1 MVGKILGW
9 VKGNLLVVIFT
20 VLTLLMLPG
29 AFVASQQ
36 WNKKIQSTAKA
47 EFDSLNRELDG
58 ASKVTYSLPAVFEGE
73 QTISET
79 RAPNAAV
86 TSFFQTKRE
95 DRTRQVS
102 AVVESAVERNRG
114 EHGVLLP
121 ELLPN
126 QTDPRRRERLS
137 DDFARMLLGEGNQA
151 SVYKRLLDRINA
163 GEPVDPDE
171 VAAVVGDYNQQET
184 ERMTSAG
191 ASATGSAPSLTA
203 EQSTDL
209 AERLVQRRL
218 WVLNQR
224 ASDLSVFA
232 KPEAILLPA
241 GDPSVS
247 QPPMA
252 GVAKVPAED
261 LFRWQWDYW
270 VVEDILGA
278 VARANTDA
286 TGPTG
291 VPDSV
296 VKRIDRIV
304 IQKPKF
310 EAAGG
315 GGEDEEGDSGRSYG
329 GSSSSATPGGG
340 LWSGSHTGR
349 LGTSPEGMDVRMV
362 RLELVVSTERLP
374 RLFQALGE
382 QNFMTVTSVKL
393 QDYDAWEDLK
403 KGYYYGPEH
412 VSRAVID
419 VETVWLREWT
429 KDAMPDELREK
440 LGIGRVGPAA
450 DGENEG

>member
-1 MVGKILGW
+1 MAGKVLGW
-9 VKGNLLVVIFT
+9 VKANLLVVIFT
-20 VLTLLMLPG
+20 AVTLLMLPG
-29 AFVASQQ
+29 AFVASGK
-36 WNKKIQSTAKA
+36 WNEKIQSTAKA

-58 ASKVTYSLPAVFEGE
+58 AAKVTYSLPAVFYGE
-73 QTISET
+73 QTISQS

-86 TSFFQTKRE
+86 TSFFKSKRE

-102 AVVESAVERNRG
+102 AVVESAVERNQG
-114 EHGVLLP
+114 EHEVLLP

-126 QTDPRRRERLS
+126 QPDARRRERLS
-137 DDFARMLLGEGNQA
+137 DDFAKMLLGEGNQA

-163 GEPVDPDE
+163 GGPVDPDE
-171 VAAVVGDYNQQET
+171 VAAIVGDYNQQES
-184 ERMTSAG
+184 ERLLNPG
-191 ASATGSAPSLTA
+191 ASTTGTAPSLTA
-203 EQSTDL
+203 EQSEAL

-224 ASDLSVFA
+224 ASDLSVYA
-232 KPEAILLPA
+232 GPEAILTRPS
-241 GDPSVS
+241 DPSAS
-247 QPPMA
+247 QPPLK
-252 GVAKVPAED
+252 GIAKVPAED
-261 LFRWQWDYW
+261 LYRWQWDYW
-270 VVEDILGA
+270 VIEDVLGA

-296 VKRIDRIV
+296 VKRIDRILV
-304 IQKPKF
+304 QMPNF
-310 EAAGG
+310 EAPGGAGE
-315 GGEDEEGDSGRSYG
+315 EDEDDRGYS
-329 GSSSSATPGGG
+329 GSSSSGVTGGG
-340 LWSGSHTGR
+340 LWPGSHTGR
-349 LGTSPEGMDVRMV
+349 LGESPDGMDVRMV
-362 RLELVVSTERLP
+362 RLEVVVSTERLP

-412 VSRAVID
+412 VSKAVID

-429 KDAMPDELREK
+429 KESMPDELREK
-440 LGIGRVGPAA
+440 LGIPREEAG

>member
-9 VKGNLLVVIFT
+9 VKANLLVVIFT
-20 VLTLLMLPG
+20 VVTVVMLPG
-29 AFVASQQ
+29 AFIASQQ
-36 WNKKIQSTAKA
+36 WNTKIQSTAKA
-47 EFDSLNRELDG
+47 EFDKLDRELDG
-58 ASKVTYSLPAVFEGE
+58 ASRETYSLPAVFGGE
-73 QTISET
+73 QTISQT

-86 TSFFQTKRE
+86 TSFFKTKRE

-102 AVVESAVERNRG
+102 AVVESAVDRNEG
-114 EHGVLLP
+114 EHEVLMP

-126 QTDPRRRERLS
+126 QADPRRRERLS
-137 DDFARMLLGEGNQA
+137 DDFAKMILGEGNQA
-151 SVYKRLLDRINA
+151 SVYKRMLDRINA
-163 GEPVDPDE
+163 GEPVDPGE
-171 VAAVVGDYNQQET
+171 IAAVVGDYSQQET
-184 ERMTSAG
+184 ERMLNPG
-191 ASATGSAPSLTA
+191 ASTSGTAPAMTA
-203 EQSTDL
+203 EQSEAL
-209 AERLVQRRL
+209 SERLVQRRL

-224 ASDLSVFA
+224 ASDVSVFA
-232 KPEAILLPA
+232 GPEAILAPA

-247 QPPMA
+247 QAPLT
-252 GVAKVPAED
+252 GIAKVPAED
-261 LFRWQWDYW
+261 LYRWQWDLW

-296 VKRIDRIV
+296 VKRIDRILV
-304 IQKPKF
+304 QRPNFKV
-310 EAAGG
+310 AGDVS
-315 GGEDEEGDSGRSYG
+315 EDEDSGGY
-329 GSSSSATPGGG
+329 SSPSGTPGGG

-349 LGTSPEGMDVRMV
+349 LEASPDGMDVRMV

-403 KGYYYGPEH
+403 QGYYYGPEH
-412 VSRAVID
+412 VSKAVID

-429 KDAMPDELREK
+429 KHAMPDELREK
-440 LGIGRVGPAA
+440 LGIARVDEAA
-450 DGENEG
+450 NGEDEG